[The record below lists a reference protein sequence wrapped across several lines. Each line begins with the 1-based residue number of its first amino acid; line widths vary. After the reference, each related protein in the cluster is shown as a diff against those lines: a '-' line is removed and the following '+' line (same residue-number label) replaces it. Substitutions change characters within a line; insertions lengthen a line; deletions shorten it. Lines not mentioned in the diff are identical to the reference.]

1 MQFNAHPSA
10 LARTLTAIS
19 LSLCLTTGCGSTETA
34 APKNPA
40 GDSQTSDGNSD
51 TSNCQPA
58 TGNDSTSD
66 NTNPGNNSD
75 SSNTNNGNNH
85 NSGDNCEPVDDNNS
99 TGDNTGSDSSSDNT
113 DNSSPDNG
121 TSSDC
126 DRSGFSIATHEAA
139 YGTNAFQYQAANATT
154 SPRDILMISSYQ
166 DGFNGPTTSGT
177 YSVAGTNYADCGL
190 CLLALTGCVEGGSC
204 EKYFYA
210 DVGDVVIT
218 EFGQNGGTFAGQLN
232 NVVFKEVTI
241 DESTYTSTPVSGGET
256 WCMNNHNFSVTIGQ
270 GAIIPD
276 AGNDDTTTGPV
287 DNGDNNDS
295 GDTGDNNDTGNNGG
309 TTSGSGVAIL
319 GNGNHTTSGVTVT
332 TVATAAQG
340 LDVPRDIAFHPQ
352 RPGELW
358 VANWGDSSGSIL
370 FKGNTTP
377 VWMCSEAYYGT
388 YDGCDQ
394 GCGIQDPD
402 CQNGNQQVYNNC
414 TQGHEPDPSD
424 QTRCYVPGGESNS
437 TTFPRYHKRLTNS
450 PNDMDYL
457 TNLHFFA
464 RPAAIA
470 FGANG
475 NFTTAQEE
483 DGYTQ
488 PDTPYDF
495 MGPTMWSS
503 QLNLFN
509 SGHSSHLDMLH
520 NSPNSVGVAWESE
533 NVYWIYD
540 GYHGSLTRYNFN
552 EDHGPGGTDHSD
564 GVVYRY
570 ADGQLGYEAGVPSH
584 LVYENG
590 MLFAADTANNK
601 IVVLNT
607 QTGNLGS
614 NIEPNYDGTVQRM
627 VNGANLSTLINGSNV
642 SGMSKP
648 SGLEIHN
655 DMIFVSDNASSRI
668 FAFNRSGELLDWI
681 DLGLPAGSVMG
692 MAFDNNGLLYVVDAQ
707 AEEIL
712 QIAPK

>member
-1 MQFNAHPSA
+1 MQFSENPGA
-10 LARTLTAIS
+10 LMRVVVATF
-19 LSLCLTTGCGSTETA
+19 LSLFLTTGCGTAETA

-40 GDSQTSDGNSD
+40 GDSQTSDGNAD
-51 TSNCQPA
+51 TNNCQPTTGSDEST
-58 TGNDSTSD
+58 TGNETGD
-66 NTNPGNNSD
+66 NTDDNSD
-75 SSNTNNGNNH
+75 SNNTDGNNG
-85 NSGDNCEPVDDNNS
+85 SSPGDNCEPVDDAS
-99 TGDNTGSDSSSDNT
+99 TPDDGNT
-113 DNSSPDNG
+113 DSTTPDDN

-126 DRSGFSIATHEAA
+126 DRSGFSIASHEAA
-139 YGTNAFQYQAANATT
+139 YGNNAFQYQAVTT
-154 SPRDILMISSYQ
+154 TNSPRDILMISSYQ
-166 DGFNGPTTSGT
+166 DGFGGPTTTGT
-177 YSVAGTNYADCGL
+177 YSVTGTNYADCGL
-190 CLLALTGCVEGGSC
+190 CLLALTGCVEGSQC

-218 EFGQNGGTFAGQLN
+218 EFGQNGGEFAGTLN
-232 NVVFKEVTI
+232 GVVFKEVTI
-241 DESTYTSTPVSGGET
+241 DESTYTSTPVAGGET
-256 WCMNNHNFSVTIGQ
+256 WCMNSHSFSVTIGQ
-270 GAIIPD
+270 GATIPD
-276 AGNDDTTTGPV
+276 PGNDSGPTTDPV
-287 DNGDNNDS
+287 DNDNNNDGDNPGDNNGS
-295 GDTGDNNDTGNNGG
+295 GDNGG

-319 GNGNHTTSGVTVT
+319 GNGNHTTSGITLT
-332 TVATAAQG
+332 SVAGTAQG
-340 LDVPRDIAFHPQ
+340 LDVPRDIAFHPN

-394 GCGIQDPD
+394 GCGTQDPD

-414 TQGHEPDPSD
+414 PQGHEPDPSNL
-424 QTRCYVPGGESNS
+424 TRCYLPGGDSASNV
-437 TTFPRYHKRLTNS
+437 FPRYHKRLANS
-450 PNDMDYL
+450 PSDMDYS

-520 NSPNSVGVAWESE
+520 NSPNSVGVAWETE

-552 EDHGPGGTDHSD
+552 QDHGPGGTDHSD

-570 ADGQLGYEAGVPSH
+570 VDGQLGYEAGVPSH

-590 MLFAADTANNK
+590 MLFAADTANNR
-601 IVVLNT
+601 IVVLDT
-607 QTGNLGS
+607 QTGSLGS

-627 VNGANLSTLINGSNV
+627 VNGANLSTLINGNNV
-642 SGMSKP
+642 PGMSKP
-648 SGLEIHN
+648 SGIEIHDN
-655 DMIFVSDNASSRI
+655 MIFVSDNASSRI
-668 FAFNRSGELLDWI
+668 FAFNRAGELLDWV
-681 DLGLPAGSVMG
+681 DLGLPAGSMMG
-692 MAFDNNGLLYVVDAQ
+692 MAFDDAGLLYVVDAQ
-707 AEEIL
+707 GEQVWQL
-712 QIAPK
+712 APK